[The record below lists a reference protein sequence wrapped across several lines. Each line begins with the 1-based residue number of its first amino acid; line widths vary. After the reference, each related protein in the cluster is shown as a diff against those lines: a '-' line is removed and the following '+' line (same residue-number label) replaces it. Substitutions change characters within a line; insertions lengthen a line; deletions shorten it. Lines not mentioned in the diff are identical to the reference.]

1 MWSSVVPFLQ
11 DLGPVWAPDLPGFG
25 DEPPVPPGRRTP
37 EAYADWVAERMPGGA
52 ARVAGY
58 SMGGT
63 LALLLALRH
72 PGRVDRVALCCS
84 SPCWGLGW
92 RGWVARW
99 FAAAGRAAAEVFQ
112 ASVRLG
118 LCRWIRDPAGR
129 AVVDD
134 MVARAHRPTLL
145 ALHRALAATDL
156 RSRLRGVGAPALVI
170 GGARD
175 WLAPPAHLDLLARG
189 LPRAERVSVPGAGHL
204 LSAQLPDTF
213 GAALRTFFSVRHP
226 AGEVVS

>member
-1 MWSSVVPFLQ
+1 MWSPVQRFLQ

-25 DEPPVPPGRRTP
+25 TEPPVSPRSRTL
-37 EAYADWVAERMPGGA
+37 EAYADWVAERMPDGA

-72 PGRVDRVALCCS
+72 PGRVGRLALCCS

-92 RGWVARW
+92 RGWAARW
-99 FAAAGRAAAEVFQ
+99 FAAAGRAAAEVFL

-118 LCRWIRDPAGR
+118 LRRWVRDPAER

-134 MVARAHRPTLL
+134 MAARAHRPTLL

-156 RSRLRGVGAPALVI
+156 RSRLPGVDAPVLVI

-175 WLAPPAHLDLLARG
+175 WLAPPSHLDRLARE
-189 LPRAERVSVPGAGHL
+189 LPQAERVSVPGTGHL
-204 LSAQLPDTF
+204 LSAQQPDTF
-213 GAALRTFFSVRHP
+213 GAALRTFFSLRPP
-226 AGEVVS
+226 AEEVL